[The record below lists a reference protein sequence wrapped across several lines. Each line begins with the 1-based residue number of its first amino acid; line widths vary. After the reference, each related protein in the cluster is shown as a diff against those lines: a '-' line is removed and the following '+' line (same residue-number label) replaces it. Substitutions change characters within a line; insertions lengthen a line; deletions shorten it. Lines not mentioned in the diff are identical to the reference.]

1 MRLVKYRGVWC
12 AYIKRGNRRSL
23 GTTDRAIAEQ
33 RIKDW
38 EKTLVQKRTTINDIV
53 EAYLKEKKDKPSI
66 RSMQDCWSTK
76 KEPNRPLK
84 AFFGN
89 LRPDQVSK
97 VLCRDYAQRRL
108 DNDVG
113 NGTIRKELG
122 ILRQAIR
129 WNDPSAAIVM
139 ELTPSAPPKERYLT
153 KEEYKTLLAACERSY
168 LRLFVQLALGTAGR
182 KTAILELT
190 WDRVDF
196 QHNTINLLKGKTTSK
211 GRATVHMNKTLRM
224 ALLEAKKDHLS
235 EYVVCHGGHGVKSI
249 DKGFREATKKA
260 GLIGVTPHD
269 IRRTSAV
276 WMAEKGI
283 PMSEIAAYL
292 GHTTT
297 NITFKHY
304 VKYSPTHLKNAAEAL
319 DVDTDERNT

>member
-12 AYIKRGNRRSL
+12 AYIQRGNRRSL
-23 GTTDRAIAEQ
+23 GTTDRALAEQ

-38 EKTLVQKRTTINDIV
+38 EKDLLKKRTTINDIV

-108 DNDVG
+108 DNDVS

-129 WNDPSAAIVM
+129 WNDPSAPIVV

-153 KEEYKTLLAACERSY
+153 KEEYKTLLAACERPY
-168 LRLFVQLALGTAGR
+168 LRLFVQLALGTAAR

-190 WDRVDF
+190 WDRVDLDRAR
-196 QHNTINLLKGKTTSK
+196 IVLSKGRDTNK
-211 GRATVHMNKTLRM
+211 GRATVQINKQLVEVLR
-224 ALLEAKKDHLS
+224 EAKKDAPC
-235 EYVVCHGGHGVKSI
+235 EYVVCHGGHAVKSI
-249 DKGFREATKKA
+249 DKGFREAAKTA
-260 GLIGVTPHD
+260 GLKDVTPHTL
-269 IRRTSAV
+269 RHSAAV
-276 WMAEKGI
+276 WMAEAGI
-283 PMSEIAAYL
+283 PMAEIAQFL
-292 GHTTT
+292 GHSNMNTT
-297 NITFKHY
+297 FRVY
-304 VKYSPTHLKNAAEAL
+304 ARFSPDHLSTAAAAL
-319 DVDTDERNT
+319 EVN